1 MCQISNMSLFRK
13 PFFGL
18 DISDYSIEALQLKK
32 NNRVAAF
39 GRLVLEPGIVKDGV
53 ILNKEKLS
61 EKIKQVVARA
71 KIKSKKVVLALPE
84 SKVFIHSF
92 SGKKNIEQKIA
103 KIIPWKAEQVYSAL
117 VNNFYVCVPKNI
129 VDNYIEVL
137 RKSNLKPEVFEFEA
151 LALARALKAKD
162 CLIVDIGARTT
173 NLSIFDRK
181 GQIKLSGS
189 IRKAGDHFT
198 KAISEKLKVSLEKAK
213 ELKEKYG
220 LDISKRSGR
229 IMLILQK
236 ELQPIVEEIKKII
249 DFYPE
254 KITKVLLVGGSAKTP
269 KIGDYLTS
277 NTDLEVKI
285 GSSSVL
291 KQSVLFNTVIGL
303 ALRNPKKG
311 INLLPLKGRKPKRGK
326 VYNAS
331 VVSLII
337 LALIFSGGVFYQ
349 YIYKADFSLS
359 LDPIPR
365 IKSLA
370 PLEETKEPEEE
381 EIIMIVVENTPTGW
395 LRVRSGPGTNFIEID
410 RVFPKESFP
419 LLEESGN
426 WYKIEIEGRTNGWI
440 SAQYANKIIKP

>member
-1 MCQISNMSLFRK
+1 
-13 PFFGL
+13 
-18 DISDYSIEALQLKK
+18 
-32 NNRVAAF
+32 
-39 GRLVLEPGIVKDGV
+39 
-53 ILNKEKLS
+53 
-61 EKIKQVVARA
+61 
-71 KIKSKKVVLALPE
+71 
-84 SKVFIHSF
+84 
-92 SGKKNIEQKIA
+92 
-103 KIIPWKAEQVYSAL
+103 
-117 VNNFYVCVPKNI
+117 
-129 VDNYIEVL
+129 
-137 RKSNLKPEVFEFEA
+137 
-151 LALARALKAKD
+151 
-162 CLIVDIGARTT
+162 LIVDIGARTT

-189 IRKAGDHFT
+189 IRKAGNHFT

-229 IMLILQK
+229 VMLVLQK

-249 DFYPE
+249 AFYPE

-269 KIGDYLTS
+269 KIGDYFTS
-277 NTDLEVKI
+277 NIDLEVEI
-285 GSSSVL
+285 GRSPIL

-311 INLLPLKGRKPKRGK
+311 INLLPLKSRKPKRAK

-331 VVSLII
+331 VISLII
-337 LALIFSGGVFYQ
+337 LALIFLGGVFYQ

-359 LDPIPR
+359 LDPISR
-365 IKSLA
+365 IRSLV
-370 PLEETKEPEEE
+370 PKEPEEKEEEE
-381 EIIMIVVENTPTGW
+381 EITTVVIKNTPTGW
-395 LRVRSGPGTNFIEID
+395 LRVRSGPGTSFKEID

-440 SAQYANKIIKP
+440 SAQYANKIIKL